1 MLRSTSLIYF
11 VLSIITLLII
21 IGCNKHPEQEIE
33 ESVLKTED
41 YFNQSKGIDCIGVFK
56 EDTVKFRLLL
66 EEEPTFE
73 EAQKLFSEVLNTI
86 GELSNN
92 KKTWNYYN
100 ADFDIVYKD
109 TIIFEGVKESGSELR
124 IIAK

>member
-1 MLRSTSLIYF
+1 M
-11 VLSIITLLII
+11 II

-41 YFNQSKGIDCIGVFK
+41 YFNQSKGIDCVGAFK
-56 EDTVKFRLLL
+56 GDTVKFRLLL
-66 EEEPTFE
+66 EVEPTVE
-73 EAQKLFSEVLNTI
+73 EARKLFSEVLSTI
-86 GELSNN
+86 RELSNSEE
-92 KKTWNYYN
+92 TWNYYN

-124 IIAK
+124 IKTK